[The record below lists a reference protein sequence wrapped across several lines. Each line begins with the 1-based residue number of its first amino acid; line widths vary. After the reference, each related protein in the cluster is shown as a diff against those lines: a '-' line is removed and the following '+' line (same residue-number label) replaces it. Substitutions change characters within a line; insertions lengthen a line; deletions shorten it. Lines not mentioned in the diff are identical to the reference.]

1 MDIKNINKLIYKKLR
16 IKYEKLILLISF
28 FLVYFYYNK
37 KLNFYHS
44 QIKKYYSK
52 IQLDLNLSFIKNLKN
67 EINLGLYSYSL
78 KNGGRARLTSTL
90 INYFYKINLFKIFLF
105 TKIGKEDNEYFI
117 PEDVKRIVIENNINK
132 IISKYKID
140 ILLYNLYNGNEI
152 NKLNNK
158 RKLKVIYYQHASL
171 FYFLY
176 SNYTSFLSLYE
187 AYKNS
192 KYIVSLIPL
201 ESNYIFKYWGINSI
215 LMTNFITYKYNSVI
229 PSNLMSNTIL
239 MIGRGKNKFKRFNL
253 GISAME
259 YIIKKNSLC
268 EMKIISNLNG
278 TIDLQNII
286 HNLNLE
292 HQIKFIG
299 YSLIPEIYFKNS
311 SLHIFPTIS
320 ESFGL
325 VLSETKIYGIPNILI
340 GLDYVQISRGGTII
354 LYDDSPESLAKESIK
369 IIENVNYRK
378 NLGRNARNNMK
389 KFDNKLLFYNWI
401 KIILSIYNGDDFYN
415 KIKIQE
421 NLVNETQLIKSLNN
435 QIKLLKKRNTH
446 FCEISI
452 KDFQNF
458 NNLYKFKIK

>member
-1 MDIKNINKLIYKKLR
+1 M
-16 IKYEKLILLISF
+16 
-28 FLVYFYYNK
+28 
-37 KLNFYHS
+37 
-44 QIKKYYSK
+44 
-52 IQLDLNLSFIKNLKN
+52 
-67 EINLGLYSYSL
+67 
-78 KNGGRARLTSTL
+78 
-90 INYFYKINLFKIFLF
+90 
-105 TKIGKEDNEYFI
+105 
-117 PEDVKRIVIENNINK
+117 
-132 IISKYKID
+132 
-140 ILLYNLYNGNEI
+140 
-152 NKLNNK
+152 
-158 RKLKVIYYQHASL
+158 
-171 FYFLY
+171 
-176 SNYTSFLSLYE
+176 
-187 AYKNS
+187 
-192 KYIVSLIPL
+192 IPL

-340 GLDYVQISRGGTII
+340 GLDYVSIAKGGTVII
-354 LYDDSPESLAKESIK
+354 YDDEPKLIAKKSINILNNKKFRKKLGKVARKSMKIFKNDLLFKKWIKLILMIYNDDYYLKMFRNQSNEITKNEATNIINKQLKIIRSIK
-369 IIENVNYRK
+369 PELKNITPNKFENFTYLEN
-378 NLGRNARNNMK
+378 
-389 KFDNKLLFYNWI
+389 I
-401 KIILSIYNGDDFYN
+401 DF
-415 KIKIQE
+415 
-421 NLVNETQLIKSLNN
+421 
-435 QIKLLKKRNTH
+435 
-446 FCEISI
+446 
-452 KDFQNF
+452 
-458 NNLYKFKIK
+458 